1 MWLQVFGC
9 GSGSDPL
16 WFLLQIEALKLFT
29 QVDLVSWF
37 LEQRNSCRKLSVHVG
52 VATFDKHFK
61 TDVFP
66 CLCPGGGLKLFYFKP
81 DAFRRSVTS

>member
-1 MWLQVFGC
+1 MWLQVSGC

-37 LEQRNSCRKLSVHVG
+37 LEQRNSRRKLSVHVR
-52 VATFDKHFK
+52 VATFK

-66 CLCPGGGLKLFYFKP
+66 CFCPGGVLKPFYFKP
-81 DAFRRSVTS
+81 AAFRQSFTF